1 MSKLGCSLL
10 GVSILCFVPG
20 IMRAQESAPPKV
32 LTITREFV
40 KPYRNGEAHEKA
52 EGAFVQ
58 AMRAAKWPTH
68 YLGMTSVSGK
78 SRALFFA
85 FYDSF
90 DAWEKDVQAQSKN
103 ATLSAALEHAGAA
116 DGELLDSVDQGVFVY
131 EPDLSLRPKYGDPKR
146 HALEIS
152 SYHVKP
158 GHYEEWSELVK
169 LVRNAFEKAVPDA
182 HWGCYR
188 LQYGGSGGTYLFLT
202 SLKSASEIDAGFEH
216 DKQFEA
222 AMGEHGMRR
231 LGELEAASVES
242 SEHQLFVFNPKMSY
256 VSDEY
261 LKADADF
268 WAPKEEP
275 AVKTVAEKKK
285 RGQ

>member
-1 MSKLGCSLL
+1 MRKLGCSLL
-10 GVSILCFVPG
+10 GVSILCFVPSG
-20 IMRAQESAPPKV
+20 MRAQDSAPPKV
-32 LTITREFV
+32 QTITREFV
-40 KPYRNGEAHEKA
+40 KPYKTGQAHDKA
-52 EGAFVQ
+52 EAAFVQ
-58 AMRAAKWPTH
+58 AMREAKWPTH
-68 YLGMTSVSGK
+68 YVGMTSVSGK
-78 SRALFFA
+78 SRALFFT
-85 FYDSF
+85 FYNSF

-103 ATLSAALEHAGAA
+103 ATLSAAVERAGSA
-116 DGELLDSVDQGVFVY
+116 DGELLDSVDLGVFVY
-131 EPDLSLRPKYGDPKR
+131 EPDFSLRPKYGDPKQ

-182 HWGCYR
+182 HWACYR
-188 LQYGGSGGTYLFLT
+188 LQYGGSGGTYVILT
-202 SLKSASEIDAGFEH
+202 GLRSASEIDAGFER

-222 AMGEHGMRR
+222 ALGENGLRR
-231 LGELEAASVES
+231 LGELEAASVDS
-242 SEHQLFVFNPKMSY
+242 SEHQLFVFNPNMSY

>member
-1 MSKLGCSLL
+1 MSKLGYSLL
-10 GVSILCFVPG
+10 ATSLLSLFPG
-20 IMRAQESAPPKV
+20 TTRAQDSAPPKI

-40 KPYRNGEAHEKA
+40 KPYRSGEAHEKA
-52 EGAFVQ
+52 ETAFVQ

-78 SRALFFA
+78 SRALFFT

-90 DAWEKDVQAQSKN
+90 DAWEKDVQAQGKD
-103 ATLSAALEHAGAA
+103 ATLSAAIEHAGAA
-116 DGELLDSVDQGVFVY
+116 DGELLDSVDQAVLVY
-131 EPDLSLRPKYGDPKR
+131 EPDFSLRPKPGDPKR
-146 HALEIS
+146 HAIQID

-169 LVRNAFEKAVPDA
+169 LVRSAYEKAVPDA

-202 SLKSASEIDAGFEH
+202 GFRSASEIDAGFEH

-222 AMGEHGMRR
+222 ALGEHGLRR
-231 LGELEAASVES
+231 LGELEAASVDS

-256 VSDEY
+256 VTDEY
-261 LKADADF
+261 LKADAEF

-275 AVKTVAEKKK
+275 AVKATAEKKK
-285 RGQ
+285 RSQ

>member
-1 MSKLGCSLL
+1 
-10 GVSILCFVPG
+10 
-20 IMRAQESAPPKV
+20 MRAQNSAPPKI

-40 KPYRNGEAHEKA
+40 KPYRSGEAHEKA
-52 EGAFVQ
+52 ETAFVQ

-78 SRALFFA
+78 SRALFFT

-90 DAWEKDVQAQSKN
+90 DAWEKDVQAQSKD

-116 DGELLDSVDQGVFVY
+116 DGELLDSVDQGVFVS
-131 EPDLSLRPKYGDPKR
+131 EPDFSLRPKPGDPKQ
-146 HALEIS
+146 HAIQID

-158 GHYEEWSELVK
+158 GHYEEWNELVK
-169 LVRNAFEKAVPDA
+169 LVRSAYERAVPDA

-202 SLKSASEIDAGFEH
+202 GLRSASEIDAGFEH
-216 DKQFEA
+216 DKKFEA
-222 AMGEHGMRR
+222 ALGEHGLRR
-231 LGELEAASVES
+231 LGELEAASVDS
-242 SEHQLFVFNPKMSY
+242 SEHQLFVFNPRMSY
-256 VSDEY
+256 VTDEY
-261 LKADADF
+261 LKADAEF

-275 AVKTVAEKKK
+275 VVKTAAEKKK
-285 RGQ
+285 RSQ